1 MTKDK
6 LLKPLRDIQNLQ
18 LRLVESASVNENC
31 AADLLSILR
40 KLTAAEANSVVEII
54 GLLQHE
60 AAMLYELSRDL
71 TSQRYAE
78 ISDRAV
84 CWPGHRT
91 KHLSTATTTFAGTAK
106 KRRGP

>member
-1 MTKDK
+1 MKS
-6 LLKPLRDIQNLQ
+6 LRDIQNLQ

-40 KLTAAEANSVVEII
+40 KLTAAEASSVVEII

-60 AAMLYELSRDL
+60 AAMLCELSRDL
-71 TSQRYAE
+71 TVQRYAA
-78 ISDRAV
+78 IFDKAA

-91 KHLSTATTTFAGTAK
+91 KHLSIATATFAGTAK

>member
-1 MTKDK
+1 M
-6 LLKPLRDIQNLQ
+6 KPLRDIQNLQ

-60 AAMLYELSRDL
+60 AAMLYELSKDL
-71 TSQRYAE
+71 TIQRYAA
-78 ISDRAV
+78 IFDKTAF
-84 CWPGHRT
+84 WPT
-91 KHLSTATTTFAGTAK
+91 KHLPPATSAFAGTAK
-106 KRRGP
+106 KRREP